1 MPAYNNI
8 PVNVSGTW
16 QPSVPSVKVAGAW
29 VPVTGGWVNVSGTWQ
44 QFYTVTPPVVVT
56 VTITPGSASGS
67 RSGAGTVDTNSVT
80 ASASGGT
87 GPYTYLWEYI
97 SGDTEINV
105 ITPTAATVVFRATV
119 GIGDIFSATF
129 RVTATD
135 SLANTGTQTITA
147 TLSETS

>member
-1 MPAYNNI
+1 MPAYDNI

-16 QPSVPSVKVAGAW
+16 QPSVPSVKVSGVW
-29 VPVTGGWVNVSGTWQ
+29 VPVTEGWVNVSGTWQ
-44 QFYTVTPPVVVT
+44 QFYAVTPPVVIT
-56 VTITPGSASGS
+56 VTITPGIAYGA
-67 RSGAGTVDTNSVT
+67 RLGAGTVDTNSVT

-105 ITPTAATVVFRATV
+105 ITPTVATVVFRATV
-119 GIGDIFSATF
+119 GIGDIFNATF

-135 SLANTGTQTITA
+135 SLGNTGTQTISA
-147 TLSETS
+147 TLAETT